1 MQPLLDRGERDRAQ
15 SHGSEHTEGQLLQQ
29 LDIFVLGCVCVCVCD
44 AAQSRSVVEQ
54 AVEWWSSGVVVV
66 VELLWSS

>member
-1 MQPLLDRGERDRAQ
+1 MQPLLDRSERDRAQ

-29 LDIFVLGCVCVCVCD
+29 LDIYVLGVCD

-66 VELLWSS
+66 VELLGSSQEW